1 MTHGNMRLKKI
12 VGEIEVCT
20 LIALREKYGNEQ

>member
-1 MTHGNMRLKKI
+1 MHGTMSLKKI

-20 LIALREKYGNEQ
+20 LMELREKYGNEQ